1 MKNLRND
8 LQWSATGL
16 AHTGVSGGSQQKCS
30 NQRKK
35 RKSRSKTN
43 SRPIETSP
51 LEPNRIRKITGSF
64 AFIEHRFLHDGFW
77 DSLDHHQ
84 LLLYLFL
91 IIVAD
96 RNGLSYY
103 SYDKICTLLRIPVDE
118 YILARN
124 ALIDQNMIAFDG
136 YLFQVLSLPEGVTRP
151 VSKTLR
157 SQEQMEEHD
166 PATVHQLTLDAFW
179 KKPEQTNIS

>member
-1 MKNLRND
+1 MENLRND
-8 LQWSATGL
+8 SQWSAKRS
-16 AHTGVSGGSQQKCS
+16 AHNTGVSDGKQQELFSQT
-30 NQRKK
+30 KK
-35 RKSRSKTN
+35 RKTRPRTN
-43 SRPIETSP
+43 SRRVETSP

-64 AFIEHRFLHDGFW
+64 AFIQHRFLHDGFW

-91 IIVAD
+91 IIVGD

-103 SYDKICTLLRIPVDE
+103 SYDKICTLLRISVDE

-124 ALIDQNMIAFDG
+124 TLIDQNMIAFDG

-151 VSKTLR
+151 VSKMLR
-157 SQEQMEEHD
+157 SQEQMQEHD
-166 PATVHQLTLDAFW
+166 PATIRQLTLDAFW
-179 KKPEQTNIS
+179 EKS